1 MPPCGLLG
9 RLVTRPEWD
18 LSPVPH
24 PFPIDGRVSTLSDKY
39 QKAPLSLDDLQTLEG
54 RSLSRGVAGTCIL
67 IQMSDVT

>member
-18 LSPVPH
+18 LYPVPH
-24 PFPIDGRVSTLSDKY
+24 PFPIDGRVPTFSHKY

-54 RSLSRGVAGTCIL
+54 RSFSRGMAGTCIL
-67 IQMSDVT
+67 IEMSDVT